1 MSNLNIDGSSASN
14 NDTNGV
20 SSAYHS
26 DKIEAIGLEY
36 SYLLT
41 SQLESQRSFYESQLK
56 ELKTKYNSL
65 QDERDREKISFKD
78 LELKN
83 SLLLKEIEE
92 FKNTRKKDEES
103 KNENEKKL
111 EKSLELIRHLQNELG
126 NERSVS
132 KGLMS
137 NLERL
142 KENEGK
148 IKEEVAELKDQ
159 VKDLM
164 MFLSA
169 RDQIE
174 KSGEG
179 AGGDVSIGK
188 KKKKK

>member
-83 SLLLKEIEE
+83 SPSYSLW
-92 FKNTRKKDEES
+92 NS
-103 KNENEKKL
+103 SA
-111 EKSLELIRHLQNELG
+111 SLESLNLIRTRHRLG
-126 NERSVS
+126 
-132 KGLMS
+132 
-137 NLERL
+137 
-142 KENEGK
+142 
-148 IKEEVAELKDQ
+148 
-159 VKDLM
+159 
-164 MFLSA
+164 
-169 RDQIE
+169 
-174 KSGEG
+174 
-179 AGGDVSIGK
+179 
-188 KKKKK
+188 